1 MSLPPRPEDDPR
13 PLPPE
18 RPSNEDCCQSGCS
31 PCIFDLYDEE
41 VDRWR
46 AALAAWEARE
56 AARQAAAAQ
65 GRGKDHKETSAAK
78 APASG
83 AAMTKARGSGESAG
97 STKAKAHAGTSTKR
111 PAETPG

>member
-46 AALAAWEARE
+46 AALTAWETRE

-65 GRGKDHKETSAAK
+65 GHEKGHKQASAAK

-83 AAMTKARGSGESAG
+83 AARTKTHGSGQPAG

>member
-1 MSLPPRPEDDPR
+1 MSLPPRSEDDPR

-41 VDRWR
+41 MGRWR

-56 AARQAAAAQ
+56 AARQAARRDEKSSKKGAA
-65 GRGKDHKETSAAK
+65 ETS
-78 APASG
+78 G
-83 AAMTKARGSGESAG
+83 
-97 STKAKAHAGTSTKR
+97 
-111 PAETPG
+111 